1 MYSVDKQYEKKHHAL
16 EKTHWW
22 FIARRNIVHRI
33 LKKTDNKSRILDLG
47 CCGGSLLLSLQKQG
61 FSNLHGIDLS
71 ENAIKLCKSRG
82 LPNVSLMNGE
92 KMEFKDNSFDVIII
106 SDVLE
111 HIKNDSAA
119 LEESLRVLRPSGKL
133 IVFVPAFD
141 FLWSA
146 HDEVLAHHR
155 RYSAK
160 KLNEK
165 LKSAGFLIKRT
176 SYWNFFLFIP
186 TFMLK
191 ILSKFSKKSTDQL
204 HRSNPII
211 NFFLARLLFFENFL
225 LDYISFPFGVS
236 VFSIAEKPRK
246 NDI

>member
-1 MYSVDKQYEKKHHAL
+1 MDKQYEKKHHAL

-22 FIARRNIVHRI
+22 FIARRNMIHRM
-33 LKKTDNKSRILDLG
+33 LKKTDKKTRILDLG

-82 LPNVSLMNGE
+82 LPNVFLMNGE
-92 KMEFKDNSFDVIII
+92 KMKFNNNSFDIVLV

-111 HIKNDSAA
+111 HIQDDAA
-119 LEESLRVLRPSGKL
+119 AIAESFRILKPSGKL

-141 FLWSA
+141 FLWSG

-160 KLNEK
+160 TLNEK
-165 LKSAGFLIKRT
+165 LMSAGFLIRRT

-186 TFMLK
+186 TLLLK
-191 ILSKFSKKSTDQL
+191 FIQKFSRKTTDQL
-204 HRSNPII
+204 YESNSIV
-211 NFFLARLLFFENFL
+211 NFILIKLLFFENFL
-225 LDYISFPFGVS
+225 LEHINFPFGVS
-236 VFSIAEKPRK
+236 VFSIAEKPKRAEES
-246 NDI
+246 